1 MLLATTIMLLVFRSP
16 SAIISVMW
24 LISAKMFVNEKAPF
38 PLRKFHSIANMC
50 ATLNAATTFI
60 MFIIYGTKFRSEFTR
75 IYFCFLCKIKRKA
88 KTLAAQEEHQ
98 QCIEQILPSQTNSKE
113 MSRQSVLPSTVTNA
127 SPRTDARENSRHS
140 SSATTSTTN
149 TSVGSIPSIRQER
162 RSPRYSA
169 EREELRTHSLTVQV
183 QLQRESTIRE
193 DDDDEEM
200 ETRSVTLTLSYG
212 DCFLSLLGCR

>member
-75 IYFCFLCKIKRKA
+75 IYFCFLCKFKRKA
-88 KTLAAQEEHQ
+88 KTLAIQEEQ
-98 QCIEQILPSQTNSKE
+98 QQSIEQILPSQTNIKE
-113 MSRQSVLPSTVTNA
+113 ISRQSVLPSTGTNA
-127 SPRTDARENSRHS
+127 SPRMDARENSRHS
-140 SSATTSTTN
+140 SSATTTN
-149 TSVGSIPSIRQER
+149 TSVGSIPSIRHQR
-162 RSPRYSA
+162 RSPRYSL
-169 EREELRTHSLTVQV
+169 EREELRTHSVTVQV

-193 DDDDEEM
+193 DDDEEM